1 MKITQENKN
10 YLIYIAKYLGVALIS
25 GSVVHIGTL
34 EGGELRYFV
43 LMLIGLFLMTLGNI
57 SEAKQLGDKIN
68 TKFLLV
74 ITGLSLATGFLS
86 GGVQHYLDNPVYA
99 GWLLA
104 IGVVVTYITFFM
116 KEKFVLKN
124 KNVLVATLLGIII
137 LFFSNFVINK
147 YIEIGHSGIESHH
160 TDTMKMDMSMD
171 SMMMDML
178 ANMKGKTGTE
188 LEKVFLQDMIVH
200 HQGAVDM
207 ATELLKDKTVRPEL
221 AKFAQDIINA
231 QSKEIEMQK
240 SWLEKWYAK

>member
-1 MKITQENKN
+1 MKIAQENKN

-43 LMLIGLFLMTLGNI
+43 LMIIGLFLMMLGNI

-104 IGVVVTYITFFM
+104 IGVVITYITFFM
-116 KEKFVLKN
+116 KEKFSLKF
-124 KNVLVATLLGIII
+124 KNVLLVTLLGITI
-137 LFFSNFVINK
+137 LFLSNFVINK
-147 YIEIGHSGIESHH
+147 YTEIGHSGTESHH
-160 TDTMKMDMSMD
+160 T
-171 SMMMDML
+171 
-178 ANMKGKTGTE
+178 E
-188 LEKVFLQDMIVH
+188 
-200 HQGAVDM
+200 
-207 ATELLKDKTVRPEL
+207 
-221 AKFAQDIINA
+221 
-231 QSKEIEMQK
+231 
-240 SWLEKWYAK
+240 